1 MEIKMMRPF
10 SRMPLNCNAMA
21 TLLHPS
27 ALDNLELIARQVV
40 EGFII
45 GLHKSPFHGFSV
57 EFAEHRLYN
66 PGDALRHIDW
76 RVYGRTDKLF
86 VKRFEEETNLRCCIV
101 LDTSSSMQFPDEKDR
116 LSKLQYS
123 CVAAAGLLQLLRRQ
137 LDASALGFFS
147 ESLYYLSECRSAHS
161 HYRLLTA
168 ELEKLL
174 HYRGANKPTRAAAA
188 LHDIAEQMHKRSLI
202 VVFSDMMDDADR
214 LDELFSALQHLRY
227 NKHEVILFHM
237 ADGRRELNFDFE
249 NRPYEFVDLESGE
262 KVKLQPAQIR
272 DQYLARMNAF
282 QKEIEDRCHQY
293 RIDRV
298 PVDLNEPVEQVLY
311 SFLLKRNKLL

>member
-1 MEIKMMRPF
+1 MR
-10 SRMPLNCNAMA
+10 LNCNAMA

-66 PGDALRHIDW
+66 PGDPLRHIDW

-101 LDTSSSMQFPDEKDR
+101 MDTSSSMQFPDDKDR

-123 CVAAAGLLQLLRRQ
+123 CVAAAGLLQMLRRQ

-161 HYRLLTA
+161 HYRLLTS

-174 HYRGANKPTRAAAA
+174 HYRSPNRPTRAAAA

-202 VVFSDMMDDADR
+202 VVFSDMMDDADQ

-237 ADGRRELNFDFE
+237 ADGRKELEFDFE

-262 KVKLQPAQIR
+262 KIKLQPAQIR

-282 QKEIEDRCHQY
+282 QKEIENRCHQY

-298 PVDLNEPVEQVLY
+298 PVDLSEPVEQVLY